1 MVGAAIPASA
11 GTITSITIHTNNGYD
26 GPYAGIWSTS
36 IVPWASIGVT
46 SASNPAEPFLDPGGV
61 LSVPSGSYLL
71 FLGYEDRFA
80 YGTVAA
86 GQINLALDVTY
97 SGGATANATFTNNVL
112 SSPSLWTRNSGDSL
126 LVIGSSG
133 ITNIDRNGLNGGAVG
148 TYGPDGHNDIILE
161 FSDTGS
167 FDSGTESPVPE
178 PATDTLLI
186 TGLLG
191 GLLCYM
197 RHTRKPQRG

>member
-1 MVGAAIPASA
+1 
-11 GTITSITIHTNNGYD
+11 
-26 GPYAGIWSTS
+26 
-36 IVPWASIGVT
+36 
-46 SASNPAEPFLDPGGV
+46 
-61 LSVPSGSYLL
+61 
-71 FLGYEDRFA
+71 
-80 YGTVAA
+80 
-86 GQINLALDVTY
+86 
-97 SGGATANATFTNNVL
+97 
-112 SSPSLWTRNSGDSL
+112 
-126 LVIGSSG
+126 VIGSSG